1 MHRDLAA
8 SIERHCAR
16 DDVCAAQIH
25 SDDVTLLRAH
35 TGTGGLRTSV
45 SKLETYSGVSSRMQR
60 QCPSGHRCGP
70 WRSHGRH
77 DKPPCPAIA
86 FLSARGPKP
95 NSGTV
100 GPKIVSVGVPIADA
114 RCCGAESF
122 VTIACARP
130 ISSADAS
137 SERLPTALIT
147 QLGGTASVICLA
159 TAESALEPMTAI

>member
-8 SIERHCAR
+8 AIERHCPR
-16 DDVCAAQIH
+16 DDVRAAKIH
-25 SDDVTLLRAH
+25 SDDVTLLRTH

-45 SKLETYSGVSSRMQR
+45 NKLETYSGVSSRMQR

-70 WRSHGRH
+70 CRSQGRH
-77 DKPPCPAIA
+77 DKPECPATT
-86 FLSARGPKP
+86 FRSASGPKP

-100 GPKIVSVGVPIADA
+100 GPKIESVGVPIADA

-130 ISSADAS
+130 MSSADAS
-137 SERLPTALIT
+137 SGNPVPSMVDS
-147 QLGGTASVICLA
+147 GGTAPIISPA
-159 TAESALEPMTAI
+159 TSASDLDPMMAIR